1 MGLDPVPG
9 QHGRLPP
16 RCRKWAKQ
24 VILLYLCF
32 RQILP
37 DSDVKPEGDFDE
49 LLGNGKTVILYLHG
63 TTGTRY

>member
-1 MGLDPVPG
+1 VVFFVIDSVAVITGIYLFTT
-9 QHGRLPP
+9 
-16 RCRKWAKQ
+16 KKQ

>member
-1 MGLDPVPG
+1 
-9 QHGRLPP
+9 
-16 RCRKWAKQ
+16 

-63 TTGTRY
+63 TTVVFFVIDSVAVITGIYLFTTNI

>member
-1 MGLDPVPG
+1 MGKTGV
-9 QHGRLPP
+9 
-16 RCRKWAKQ
+16 
-24 VILLYLCF
+24 LYLCF

-37 DSDVKPEGDFDE
+37 DSDVKTEGDFDE